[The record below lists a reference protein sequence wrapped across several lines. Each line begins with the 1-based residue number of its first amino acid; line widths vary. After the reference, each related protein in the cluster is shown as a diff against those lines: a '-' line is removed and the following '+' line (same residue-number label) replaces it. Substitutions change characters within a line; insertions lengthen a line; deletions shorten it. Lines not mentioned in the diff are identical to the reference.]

1 MVLSSALLGDTRPT
15 ASQWVPGRGG
25 ACADVPAVAAVVMS
39 RAADGE
45 ITAVAAKPAAARWAS
60 L

>member
-1 MVLSSALLGDTRPT
+1 MVLSSALLGETRPT
-15 ASQWVPGRGG
+15 ASQCVPVRG
-25 ACADVPAVAAVVMS
+25 DVTSAGGPAVVAS